1 MLKYAEK
8 RKILIFIKYFFNMD
22 VSLIV
27 RLICLRIVIHVL
39 RIHLEGRVSQNVDIG
54 FSFNLV
60 AFRKGD
66 FKKNYNKITKV
77 PVFCSEIE
85 TRT

>member
-8 RKILIFIKYFFNMD
+8 RKIVIFIKYFLNMD
-22 VSLIV
+22 ISLIMI
-27 RLICLRIVIHVL
+27 LICLRIVIHVL
-39 RIHLEGRVSQNVDIG
+39 RIHLEGRVSQNFDIG

-66 FKKNYNKITKV
+66 FKQITIKSQKF
-77 PVFCSEIE
+77 PFFALK
-85 TRT
+85 